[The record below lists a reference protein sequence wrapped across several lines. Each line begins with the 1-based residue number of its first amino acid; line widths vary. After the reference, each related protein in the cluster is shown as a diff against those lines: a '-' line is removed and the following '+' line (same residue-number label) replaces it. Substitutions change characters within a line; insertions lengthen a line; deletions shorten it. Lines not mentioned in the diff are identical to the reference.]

1 MKNFVL
7 KRFLQMALVWI
18 LVSMFAFAII
28 YFAPGDPLYMY
39 MTPGATGHK
48 LTEAELQAMRE
59 SLGLTGNVFQQ
70 YAAWAQ
76 KMMHGNWG
84 ISIQTKENVLNLIL
98 SKLPCTM
105 GLMGASMVLSL
116 IIAIP
121 LGLIAGTHKN
131 KLSDNIISALTYVG
145 VSMPAFWLGIML
157 VIIFSMQ
164 LQWLPSSGMRTIGVN
179 TTWDLIKHAI
189 MPSIVLSMNNM
200 AVFVRYIRS
209 NTITQMEEE
218 YVLTAVSKG
227 IGKKGIMYGQVL
239 KNCML
244 PVITVVGSRFGTL
257 VTGSFIVESVFN
269 WPGLGTLA
277 MSAINNRDYPVVMGI
292 TMFSCTILLLGNFL
306 ADILYGFADPRIK
319 IGKE

>member
-84 ISIQTKENVLNLIL
+84 ISIQTKENVLSLIL

-131 KLSDNIISALTYVG
+131 KLSDNIISAMTYVG

-164 LQWLPSSGMRTIGVN
+164 LQWLPSSGMRSIGVN
-179 TTWDLIKHAI
+179 TTWDLVKHAI

-200 AVFVRYIRS
+200 AVFGRYIRS
-209 NTITQMEEE
+209 NTITHMEEE
-218 YVLTAVSKG
+218 
-227 IGKKGIMYGQVL
+227 
-239 KNCML
+239 
-244 PVITVVGSRFGTL
+244 
-257 VTGSFIVESVFN
+257 
-269 WPGLGTLA
+269 
-277 MSAINNRDYPVVMGI
+277 
-292 TMFSCTILLLGNFL
+292 
-306 ADILYGFADPRIK
+306 
-319 IGKE
+319 

>member
-7 KRFLQMALVWI
+7 KRFLQMALVWV

-48 LTEAELQAMRE
+48 LTDAELQAMRE

-76 KMMHGNWG
+76 KMMNGNWG
-84 ISIQTKENVLNLIL
+84 ISIQTKDNVLDLIL

-116 IIAIP
+116 IVAIP

-131 KLSDNIISALTYVG
+131 KLSDNIISAMTYVG

-157 VIIFSMQ
+157 VIIFSI
-164 LQWLPSSGMRTIGVN
+164 WESGYG
-179 TTWDLIKHAI
+179 
-189 MPSIVLSMNNM
+189 
-200 AVFVRYIRS
+200 VRYCCDFAWQFILGGAAVLYLLYDRVAEGQGK
-209 NTITQMEEE
+209 TILRNAFTVAM
-218 YVLTAVSKG
+218 VLGV
-227 IGKKGIMYGQVL
+227 
-239 KNCML
+239 
-244 PVITVVGSRFGTL
+244 VVGGAMLYEYLTKTGNLASHYLRF
-257 VTGSFIVESVFN
+257 
-269 WPGLGTLA
+269 A
-277 MSAINNRDYPVVMGI
+277 
-292 TMFSCTILLLGNFL
+292 
-306 ADILYGFADPRIK
+306 K
-319 IGKE
+319 IFDFWM